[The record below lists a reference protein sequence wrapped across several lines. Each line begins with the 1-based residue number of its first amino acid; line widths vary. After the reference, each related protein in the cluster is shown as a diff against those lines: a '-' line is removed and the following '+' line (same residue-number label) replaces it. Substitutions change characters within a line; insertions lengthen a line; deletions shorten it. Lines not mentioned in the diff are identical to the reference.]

1 MVDVVYLDPQLDFW
15 SQLVWLMVDNTLDED
30 TEDVGVD
37 GRWMRAKRGAL
48 GDHDL
53 VKAPKYCG
61 NGFLMR
67 INGGGSGSPTR
78 IRYATTE
85 VTMTKN
91 Y

>member
-1 MVDVVYLDPQLDFW
+1 MAER
-15 SQLVWLMVDNTLDED
+15 NE
-30 TEDVGVD
+30 
-37 GRWMRAKRGAL
+37 GAL